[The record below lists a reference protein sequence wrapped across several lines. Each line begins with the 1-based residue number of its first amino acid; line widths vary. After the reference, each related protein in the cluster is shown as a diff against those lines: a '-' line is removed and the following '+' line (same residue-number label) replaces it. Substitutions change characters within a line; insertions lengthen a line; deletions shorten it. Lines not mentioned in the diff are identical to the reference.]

1 MKPDDDAFEQR
12 VRATLD
18 NSVTGLDADTRR
30 RLSNIRREA
39 LERKPF
45 LSRWAGFGHWVPATA
60 FAAAAVLVVALL
72 IRPSPQQGPEL
83 LAAADTEIVLE
94 LLTNDDVS
102 GDPDFYVW
110 LDVALLD
117 EETPS
122 DAS

>member
-1 MKPDDDAFEQR
+1 MKPDDDVFEQR
-12 VRATLD
+12 VRTTLD

-30 RLSNIRREA
+30 RLASIRNEA
-39 LERKPF
+39 FERKPF

-60 FAAAAVLVVALL
+60 FAAVAVLVVALM
-72 IRPSPQQGPEL
+72 IRPQQQGPDL
-83 LAAADTEIVLE
+83 LAAADTEFALE

-102 GDPDFYVW
+102 ADPDFYVW

>member
-18 NSVTGLDADTRR
+18 DSVTGLDADTRR
-30 RLSNIRREA
+30 RLSSIRQEA
-39 LERKPF
+39 FERKPF
-45 LSRWAGFGHWVPATA
+45 LLRWAGFGHWVPATA
-60 FAAAAVLVVALL
+60 FAAVAVLVVALM
-72 IRPSPQQGPEL
+72 IRPSQQSPEL
-83 LAAADTEIVLE
+83 LAAADTDIALE

-117 EETPS
+117 EEMPS

>member
-1 MKPDDDAFEQR
+1 MKTDDEFEQR

-18 NSVTGLDADTRR
+18 NSVTSLDADTRR
-30 RLSNIRREA
+30 RLNTIRREA
-39 LERKPF
+39 FERKPF
-45 LSRWAGFGHWVPATA
+45 FSHWTGFGHWVPATA
-60 FAAAAVLVVALL
+60 LAAGVVLIVALMV
-72 IRPSPQQGPEL
+72 RPSQQPGPDL
-83 LAAADTEIVLE
+83 IAATDADVALE
-94 LLTNDDVS
+94 LLTGDDIS